1 MTASSF
7 RSFRSPTRSMG
18 PLSRCACFAG
28 ALSWSALV
36 AAQSLTP
43 AEDESLRQQFGG
55 IRIAGEDE
63 PAQSTEAE
71 YSFDGV
77 YGGVSGEVGVTGSR
91 VGGPKKDAPEIHTVQ
106 KGDTLWGL
114 SEDYYGNPW
123 AWPQVWSLN
132 PQIENPHWIYPGDQ
146 VRTRPQSATES
157 GERREDNSAGP
168 GGFIARSSVVPTGT
182 VFIRDQG
189 YIGDPER
196 DVWGEIV
203 GAHDETMLL
212 SDGEVVYVRMKEGV
226 DLRLGQRLTVFH
238 EVAKPPRVDEARNP
252 PGEIVKIYGT
262 VRVDSWDR
270 DTRVAR
276 TSVIESI
283 DAIERGFQVG
293 PVGRRF
299 DVVPPEPANV
309 NVEARIITSLYPH
322 LIFGQNQLVF
332 IDKGSEDG
340 LQSGNR
346 LRIVRRGDSWR
357 QTLSTTNHHARVR
370 VEMGSP
376 DLPEPETTPIH
387 GDDDKFPD
395 EVVGEL
401 RVLRTEDYSSI
412 CLVTESSRSLQ
423 RGDRAVAVK
432 GY

>member
-1 MTASSF
+1 MTVSSCRLLCNDVKVLGLP
-7 RSFRSPTRSMG
+7 RSSV
-18 PLSRCACFAG
+18 C
-28 ALSWSALV
+28 LV
-36 AAQSLTP
+36 AALFWSASGAAQDST
-43 AEDESLRQQFGG
+43 AQEDESLRRQFGG
-55 IRIAGEDE
+55 IRIAGEDA
-63 PAQSTEAE
+63 PPQSTEAE

-91 VGGPKKDAPEIHTVQ
+91 VGGPKKNAPEIHTVQ

-146 VRTRPQSATES
+146 VRTRAQVADRKTQVA
-157 GERREDNSAGP
+157 EDNSAGP
-168 GGFIARSSVVPTGT
+168 GGFVSRSRVVPKGT
-182 VFIRDQG
+182 IFIRDQG

-196 DVWGEIV
+196 DVWGEII

-212 SDGEVVYVRMKEGV
+212 SDGEVVYVGMKEGV

-238 EVAKPPRVDEARNP
+238 EVAKPPQVDEARDP
-252 PGEIVKIYGT
+252 PGEIVKVYGT

-276 TSVIESI
+276 TSIIESI

-299 DVVPPEPANV
+299 DVVQPEPAEV
-309 NVEARIITSLYPH
+309 NMEARIITSLFPH

-340 LQSGNR
+340 LESGNR
-346 LRIVRRGDSWR
+346 LRIVRRGDTWR
-357 QTLSTTNHHARVR
+357 QTLTTSNHHARVR

-376 DLPEPETTPIH
+376 DLPEAETTPMH
-387 GDDDKFPD
+387 GDQQKFPD
-395 EVVGEL
+395 EVIGEL
-401 RVLRTEDYSSI
+401 TVLRTEDYSAI
-412 CLVTESSRSLQ
+412 CLVTESSRSLM